1 MPRTIN
7 RTPYTVNEPDI
18 DYYFFN
24 HNNWKGQC
32 DDKNFLGIDQESFE
46 DVNNIYIDAEGVL
59 KTRPSV
65 IDKIYSNLT
74 NKKVIEVQSFED
86 ILVIKNLDNT
96 TNKYYYNFYHDEVYK
111 ASGEVT
117 ENSKILLFDNKL
129 FIFTGRSDKPYAY
142 YNLKNDT
149 YYDDASSLI
158 YIPNINTYTLDGV
171 TENESKNILT
181 NSYKETIVYGVVG
194 MPSIAIGRDL
204 YYYINDSYG
213 KTRIDISQY
222 KEAYQRYLLSYKY
235 STDYFAST
243 MRACNANYEQET
255 KVPVYPT
262 SVKIPVSY
270 ANDGSLIKCIMK
282 SPAPSKNM
290 SYETTS
296 ITYSVDGI
304 NFSAVK
310 EFPYG
315 KTAKLCLPKL
325 SQDGT
330 TVFAFLNDE
339 GDTLPV
345 NGTDLYAITVGSEI
359 TGAIYADWTLI
370 KHFDDTNICSISF
383 DATDKNKF
391 VLGMSY
397 KREGENAYGF
407 VHYFFTGSTVNV
419 NTRRTVTG
427 YQPYFRTYIRNN
439 LVLLINN
446 FQLTDTEVGKLS
458 VCFFWISSSSLAQG
472 GNFSIII
479 PKSNNKFQL
488 FPDMMECA
496 LYYDT
501 TGAYTYNGETYSYL
515 VYIPYI
521 DGNYICHLLKY
532 FCKEDDISK
541 HNTEDLE
548 LYGMEADGMYQLSYI
563 DGILYCNNYI
573 ITGNLTDG
581 FNFASGNIAS
591 NDNAFVLSELSLLLP
606 STNIFGGKINRQ
618 DVVTNKLNVNERIK
632 LYSVYNSTLNNVL
645 PNYLSTLNRNVI
657 AIDNVTYI
665 DDAREN
671 DTLTKKL
678 LYFPSIL
685 SKRYDYDVNALHPIS
700 TSQMG
705 VFFDDSVWIIQASEN
720 KITDT
725 NYTDYLHTKSQV
737 SVGITKGSDVITSYD
752 GKYVIF
758 ATQRGL
764 VSMSYQDFVAS
775 TDQSLSYLSD
785 TILVPFVE
793 YCKNNAIKLYMYRY
807 WLICYKQG
815 SDTLYVMDM
824 RNNSWWLMTYVKGLT
839 SVCTIDYKPLLV
851 SDNSIKVF
859 DKDDTTCKDGNG
871 KLIKWSLTSQKLHF
885 NAPNYY
891 KHIYSLTISA
901 VNDTE
906 KPVSYLITIVNYRNT
921 VNIDT
926 SDIME
931 YQVDIVRTY
940 VKRLNYSKVNEFQ
953 YILYN
958 SASAP
963 SRLSVSNITT
973 KYTITSLAR

>member
-7 RTPYTVNEPDI
+7 RTPYTVNAPDI

-24 HNNWKGQC
+24 HNNWKGVC
-32 DDKNFLGIDQESFE
+32 DDKNFLGVDQESFE
-46 DVNNIYIDAEGVL
+46 DVNNIYVDSEGVL

-65 IDKIYSNLT
+65 VDKEYSNLA
-74 NKKVIEVQSFED
+74 NRKVIEVQSFED
-86 ILVIKNLDNT
+86 VLVIKNLDST
-96 TNKYYYNFYHDEVYK
+96 SNKYYYNFYRNDIYK
-111 ASGEVT
+111 TFGEVT

-129 FIFTGRSDKPYAY
+129 FIFTGRTDKPYAY

-158 YIPNINTYTLDGV
+158 YVPNINTYTVDGV

-181 NSYKETIVYGVVG
+181 NSYKETIVYTKAGV
-194 MPSIAIGRDL
+194 PSIANGKDL
-204 YYYINDSYG
+204 YYFINNSYRES
-213 KTRIDISQY
+213 RIDIPQY

-235 STDYFAST
+235 SIDYYAST
-243 MRACNANYEQET
+243 MRACNVNYEQET
-255 KVPVYPT
+255 RVPLYAT

-270 ANDGSLIKCIMK
+270 ANDGSLIKCVMK
-282 SPAPSKNM
+282 SPTSSKNM
-290 SYETTS
+290 SYEVTS

-304 NFSAVK
+304 NFSAIK
-310 EFPYG
+310 DFPYG

-330 TVFAFLNDE
+330 TVFAFLNDK
-339 GDTLPV
+339 DDVLPV

-359 TGAIYADWTLI
+359 TGTIYADWTLI
-370 KHFDDTNICSISF
+370 KHFNDTNICSISF
-383 DATDKNKF
+383 DAVDKTKF
-391 VLGMSY
+391 VFGMLRKGAGNTY
-397 KREGENAYGF
+397 DFAYL
-407 VHYFFTGSTVNV
+407 YCTDNTVK
-419 NTRRTVTG
+419 TG
-427 YQPYFRTYIRNN
+427 YTLTGMDYQLYFRIYIRND
-439 LVLLINN
+439 LVLLIRNDAGAN
-446 FQLTDTEVGKLS
+446 KLS
-458 VCFFWISSSSLAQG
+458 IQFSWINSDLSILY
-472 GNFSIII
+472 FSVFI

-488 FPDMMECA
+488 FPDMIECA
-496 LYYDT
+496 LHYDAT
-501 TGAYTYNGETYSYL
+501 EPYIYNNKTYSYL
-515 VYIPYI
+515 VYVPYI
-521 DGNYICHLLKY
+521 DENYVCHLFKFY
-532 FCKEDDISK
+532 CKAGDTTVKDSEDS
-541 HNTEDLE
+541 E
-548 LYGMEADGMYQLSYI
+548 LYAFESDGMYQLSYV
-563 DGILYCNNYI
+563 DGVLYCDSYI
-573 ITGNLTDG
+573 ITGNLTEG
-581 FNFASGNIAS
+581 FNFIPGSIS
-591 NDNAFVLSELSLLLP
+591 SSDNADNTLSGLNLLLP
-606 STNIFGGKINRQ
+606 NTDMFGGLINRR
-618 DVVTNKLNVNERIK
+618 DVVTNKLNANEYINLYSIYYDEVNEI
-632 LYSVYNSTLNNVL
+632 L
-645 PNYLSTLNRNVI
+645 PDCLSTLHQNVI
-657 AIDNVTYI
+657 AIGNTTYI
-665 DDAREN
+665 DDTREN
-671 DTLTKKL
+671 YTLTQKL
-678 LYFPSIL
+678 LYFPSSL

-720 KITDT
+720 KLT
-725 NYTDYLHTKSQV
+725 NTIYTDYLYTKSQV
-737 SVGITKGSDVITSYD
+737 SVGIVKGSDVITSYD

-785 TILVPFVE
+785 AILVPFVD

-815 SDTLYVMDM
+815 ADTLYVMDM
-824 RNNSWWLMTYVKGLT
+824 RNNSWWLMTYSKGLT

-851 SDNSIKVF
+851 SDNSTKIL

-891 KHIYSLTISA
+891 KHVYSLTISA

-906 KPVSYLITIVNYRNT
+906 KPVSYLVTIVNYRNT
-921 VNIDT
+921 VNVDA
-926 SDIME
+926 SDVME
-931 YQVDIVRTY
+931 YQVDVVRTY

-958 SASAP
+958 STSAP
-963 SRLSVSNITT
+963 SRLSISNITT